1 MSLSGC
7 ASFASESIS
16 LFDSHLT
23 CDLLCS
29 NQFRLDEDNSN
40 DLDKVFTMRLQ
51 GLPADGGMI
60 AMLDCWRQS
69 VPHWLRAVFSVLR
82 FGCSGVL
89 DSSLV
94 YFRAIQSW

>member
-7 ASFASESIS
+7 ASFASESTS
-16 LFDSHLT
+16 LCDPHLT
-23 CDLLCS
+23 RDMLCS

-60 AMLDCWRQS
+60 AMLDRWRQP
-69 VPHWLRAVFSVLR
+69 VPYCPNIVFPVLR
-82 FGCSGVL
+82 RGCAGVL

-94 YFRAIQSW
+94 YF